1 MNTSARGTLLIP
13 ILALG
18 LVVAGCGGDDGG
30 GSIVADGS
38 STVRPFV
45 TKAAEDFTAQ
55 EGVDVDVEVGITGD
69 VVGEAGTGGGFERF
83 CRDELDLANASRAMN
98 QEEQAICSDEGVD
111 YLEFHVATDAL
122 TNVVSEE
129 NDWVTCLTV
138 DQLKAIWEPDSTLRS
153 WDQVDPSFPKVPLR
167 LFGPGTDSGTFDYF
181 TAEIVGEQG
190 ASRAD
195 YVRSEEDNVIVA
207 RVADERGSLGY
218 LGHSYFEE
226 NQDRLKALEVDAG
239 EGCVA
244 PTVETAQEG
253 TYTPFSRPLFVYV
266 RKRSFDDNE
275 DVRSFVKFML
285 DNQRSI
291 AEAAQFVPLGDE
303 QLAKEQAKYRDA
315 VA

>member
-1 MNTSARGTLLIP
+1 VKAGAHVILLV
-13 ILALG
+13 ATLG
-18 LVVAGCGGDDGG
+18 LVVAGCGGDDVGG
-30 GSIVADGS
+30 TIVADGS

-45 TKAAEDFTAQ
+45 TRAAADFTAQ

-83 CRDELDLANASRAMN
+83 CRDEIDLSNASRRMN
-98 QEEQAICSDEGVD
+98 QEEQAICEDAGVD

-138 DQLKAIWEPDSTLRS
+138 AQLKAIWEPGSTLRS
-153 WDQVDPSFPKVPLR
+153 WHQVDPSFPKVPLR

-195 YVRSEEDNVIVA
+195 YARSEEDNVIVA
-207 RVADERGSLGY
+207 RVAEERGSLGY

-226 NQDRLKALEVDAG
+226 NQDRLKALEVDG
-239 EGCVA
+239 GQGCVA
-244 PTVETAQEG
+244 PSVEAAQDG
-253 TYTPFSRPLFVYV
+253 SYTPFSRPLFVYV

-275 DVRSFVKFML
+275 DVRRFVKFML

-303 QLAKEQAKYRDA
+303 QLAEEQAKYQQA
-315 VA
+315 AA

>member
-1 MNTSARGTLLIP
+1 VKAAAHTTLLVAVLG
-13 ILALG
+13 LALAA
-18 LVVAGCGGDDGG
+18 AGCGGGDGT
-30 GSIVADGS
+30 ITADGS

-45 TKAAEDFTAQ
+45 TEAAQDFNAQ

-83 CRDELDLANASRAMN
+83 CEGETDLSNASRPIN
-98 QEEQAICSDEGVD
+98 QEEQAICADADIE

-138 DQLKAIWEPDSTLRS
+138 DQLKAIWEPGSKLRS
-153 WDQVDPSFPKVPLR
+153 WNQVDPSFPEVPLR
-167 LFGPGTDSGTFDYF
+167 LSGPGTDSGTFDYF

-195 YVRSEEDNVIVA
+195 YARSEEDNVIVA
-207 RVADERGSLGY
+207 RVAEERGSLGY
-218 LGHSYFEE
+218 LGFSYFEE
-226 NQDRLKALEVDAG
+226 NQDRLKALEVDG
-239 EGCVA
+239 GQGCVPPSA
-244 PTVETAQEG
+244 ETAQDG

-266 RKRSFDDNE
+266 KKGSFDDNKN
-275 DVRSFVKFML
+275 VRSFVEFML

-291 AEAAQFVPLGDE
+291 AEAAQFVPLSDE
-303 QLAKEQAKYRDA
+303 QLAEEQAKYEDA

>member
-1 MNTSARGTLLIP
+1 VKARAHVALLVSV
-13 ILALG
+13 LG
-18 LVVAGCGGDDGG
+18 LGLAAAGCGGEDEGT
-30 GSIVADGS
+30 IVADGS

-45 TKAAEDFTAQ
+45 ARAAEDFTAQ
-55 EGVDVDVEVGITGD
+55 EGVDVDIEVGITGD

-83 CRDELDLANASRAMN
+83 CRDEIDLANASRPMN
-98 QEEQAICSDEGVD
+98 SEEQALCEEEGVE

-138 DQLKAIWEPDSTLRS
+138 DQLKAIWEPGSKLKN
-153 WDQVDPSFPKVPLR
+153 WNQVDPSFPDVPLR

-181 TAEIVGEQG
+181 TAEIVGESG

-195 YVRSEEDNVIVA
+195 YERSEEDNVIVA
-207 RVADERGSLGY
+207 RVADNRGSLGY

-226 NQDRLKALEVDAG
+226 NQDRLKALEVDGG

-244 PTVETAQEG
+244 PSVEAAQDG

-266 RKRSFDDNE
+266 RKRSFDDDE
-275 DVRSFVKFML
+275 HVRQFVEFML

-291 AEAAQFVPLGDE
+291 AEAAQFVPLGAE
-303 QLAKEQAKYRDA
+303 QLAEEQAKYEDA
-315 VA
+315 T